1 MRSLLL
7 LVAGGLLSALSVAAA
22 EPPDEVSLSSLVA
35 RMDSMQEQLDEQK
48 HEIAVLRDNENG
60 QQVTEEAR
68 PTTTNN
74 NETRQQVPEKVQ
86 PRATTIN
93 TDLAQMKPRVPAP
106 RPEQSSPPPPNGWWR
121 HKPVPHWRIQQPGS
135 VSNHS

>member
-22 EPPDEVSLSSLVA
+22 DQPDEVSLSSLVA

-60 QQVTEEAR
+60 QQVTEPAQ
-68 PTTTNN
+68 PTTAPKNN
-74 NETRQQVPEKVQ
+74 KKNLGWNRFSDGGRWDWDDCALRQARSPNVVCHSK
-86 PRATTIN
+86 I
-93 TDLAQMKPRVPAP
+93 
-106 RPEQSSPPPPNGWWR
+106 SSLCR
-121 HKPVPHWRIQQPGS
+121 S
-135 VSNHS
+135 